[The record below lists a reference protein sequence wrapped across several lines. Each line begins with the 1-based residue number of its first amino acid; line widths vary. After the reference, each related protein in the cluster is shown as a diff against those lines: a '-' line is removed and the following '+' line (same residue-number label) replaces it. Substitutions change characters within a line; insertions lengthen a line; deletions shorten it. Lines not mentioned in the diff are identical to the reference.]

1 MKKLFSIMLGTA
13 CAATLVVAC
22 PKTADAAGMPCTEAT
37 IAQAQALK
45 AQADQELANVV
56 AAKAQADANVAAL
69 KAAGVTGLE
78 LLQATDAATNAANV
92 VAAYQG
98 KVANAQ
104 AYIDNI
110 VSRGNTEQYY
120 LDMETKWKNRASL
133 DSVQTQLTGANSL
146 TAGALQK
153 VQVLQ
158 GELAKAVA
166 NAAANPALAGN
177 VDVIKAQLA
186 AAEAEYASAKANS
199 DALAAQYSQK
209 ASVNNYA
216 TDADNAAYA
225 KFVQDYAKSLGKE
238 AILEYDCE
246 GKPTWKITYYNTVEY
261 FWCDG
266 SKHIAYDTS
275 KPGEWSI
282 RWFE

>member
-1 MKKLFSIMLGTA
+1 MKKIFGLMLGTA
-13 CAATLVVAC
+13 LAAALVTAA
-22 PKTADAAGMPCTEAT
+22 PKAISAAGMPCTETT

-45 AQADQELANVV
+45 VQADQELAAAV
-56 AAKAQADANVAAL
+56 AAKAQADANVVAL

-104 AYIDNI
+104 AFIDNI

-120 LDMETKWKNRASL
+120 LDMETKWANRCAI
-133 DSVQTQLTGANSL
+133 DDVQNQLNGANSV
-146 TAGALQK
+146 TAGAFSK

-166 NAAANPALAGN
+166 NAAANPALAAN
-177 VDVIKAQLA
+177 VDLIQTQLT
-186 AAEAEYASAKANS
+186 AAEAEYAAAKANS
-199 DALAAQYSQK
+199 DALAAQLSGK
-209 ASVNNYA
+209 LAVPNYA
-216 TDADNAAYA
+216 TDADNAAYK
-225 KFVQDYAKSLGKE
+225 KFVEDYATSLEKE
-238 AILEYDCE
+238 WVLETDDE
-246 GKPTWKITYYNTVEY
+246 GKPTWVIKYYPFSWV
-261 FWCDG
+261 
-266 SKHIAYDTS
+266 
-275 KPGEWSI
+275 KPNEWAV

>member
-1 MKKLFSIMLGTA
+1 MKKIFGLMIGTA
-13 CAATLVVAC
+13 LAAALVTAA
-22 PKTADAAGMPCTEAT
+22 PKAVSAAGMPCTETT

-45 AQADQELANVV
+45 AQADQELACAV

-104 AYIDNI
+104 TFVNNI

-120 LDMETKWKNRASL
+120 LDMETKWKNRCAL
-133 DSVQTQLTGANSL
+133 DDVQNQLNGANNITS
-146 TAGALQK
+146 AAFSK
-153 VQVLQ
+153 VQLLQ

-166 NAAANPALAGN
+166 NAAANPGLAGN
-177 VDVIKAQLA
+177 VDIIKAQLA
-186 AAEAEYASAKANS
+186 AAEAEYAQAKANS
-199 DALAAQYSQK
+199 DALAAQYATK
-209 ASVNNYA
+209 LATPNYA
-216 TDADNAAYA
+216 TDADNAAYY
-225 KFVQDYAKSLGKE
+225 KFVDDYARKL
-238 AILEYDCE
+238 AQDFVLEYDKD
-246 GKPTWKITYYNTVEY
+246 GKPSWTITLYMNNYEIN
-261 FWCDG
+261 
-266 SKHIAYDTS
+266 
-275 KPGEWSI
+275 KPGEWAI